1 MRGQMFRFTSSP
13 SCTARWSPQGRSRHQ
28 GVVHPV
34 IMGEVLLPN
43 CVAHGEVP
51 IQIVFI
57 VANTAFELSHVFI
70 SWSPTQIRTHMH
82 DAVLPQAFSFRHGFK
97 HLLRQVFVY
106 SLGAVMR
113 CHMGWQT
120 RCMKRVVDGLMELN

>member
-43 CVAHGEVP
+43 CVAHGAVP

-82 DAVLPQAFSFRHGFK
+82 DAKRSHFVTDSNTYCARYLYIHWVQLCDAIWGGK
-97 HLLRQVFVY
+97 HDV
-106 SLGAVMR
+106 
-113 CHMGWQT
+113 
-120 RCMKRVVDGLMELN
+120 